1 MMRGLMKRKFH
12 TVGAIVIIMTMV
24 IFLSGLSSCKSIG
37 DVSDLT
43 DTFEV
48 ARGNIIQTIT
58 TTGYVDS
65 IEKNDYSVTV
75 SGKVLHALDKG
86 DDFNRGDVLI
96 EIDNSR
102 QELLIEQ
109 AKENLKLAENS
120 LDLAK
125 LNYQQALDSNHIALQ
140 LAETSSRQSELSTLS
155 ALTALENANNMA
167 DKSRKSAEV
176 ALENAKKLFA
186 EAKTDPMIT
195 DTQTAQYESN
205 VDSAQASYDSAVAQS
220 RSSAESARV
229 AYEQSILGE
238 STTYWSNLSS
248 TQSASSQIK
257 VAARNIEQSESQL
270 RLSEINVELAALEID
285 NNIIY
290 APYDGV
296 VLSSG
301 YKEGQYASPGMSAIS
316 IISDEFIIKADINEI
331 DVVSLEVGQDVN
343 ITLDAYYENEFRGKI
358 IKIYPIPTNIA
369 GVVSFEFLVEPET
382 ENIPRLIYGLTGSLD
397 ITTSGVEDVLYV
409 PIESVF
415 EEDGKTYV
423 DLVTEN
429 EDIEKTEVT
438 TGTFNYDFIEIKSG
452 LNEGDSIL
460 ISPVHYTSAGIMGF

>member
-1 MMRGLMKRKFH
+1 MMCSLMNRKFH
-12 TVGAIVIIMTMV
+12 TGSAVIIIIAIV
-24 IFLSGLSSCKSIG
+24 IFLSGLSSCKNTG
-37 DVSDLT
+37 DVSGIT

-48 ARGNIIQTIT
+48 ARGDIIQTIT

-65 IEKNDYSVTV
+65 IEKIDYSVTV
-75 SGKVLHALDKG
+75 SGKVLHALGRG

-109 AKENLKLAENS
+109 AEENLKLAENS
-120 LDLAK
+120 LDLAR

-140 LAETSSRQSELSTLS
+140 LAENSSRQSELSTLS

-176 ALENAKKLFA
+176 ALENAKKILA
-186 EAKTDPMIT
+186 EAKTEPLIT
-195 DTQTAQYESN
+195 DTQIAQYETS

-238 STTYWSNLSS
+238 SATYWSNFSS
-248 TQSASSQIK
+248 TQSAESQIK
-257 VAARNIEQSESQL
+257 VAASNIEQSEAQL
-270 RLSEINVELAALEID
+270 RLSEINLELAALEID
-285 NNIIY
+285 DNIIY

-296 VLSSG
+296 VLSSV
-301 YKEGQYASPGMSAIS
+301 YKKGQYASPGINAIS

-331 DVVSLEVGQDVN
+331 DVVGLEVGQDVN
-343 ITLDAYYENEFRGKI
+343 ITLDAYYENEFGGKI
-358 IKIYPIPTNIA
+358 IKIYPVPTNTA

-382 ENIPRLIYGLTGSLD
+382 ENIPRLIYGLTASLD

-429 EDIEKTEVT
+429 GDIEKAEVT

-460 ISPVHYTSAGIMGF
+460 ISPIHYTSAGIMGF